1 MSNAKTP
8 KLGIPD
14 LPPASSHKNRKNENN
29 LYGEESLRSRDPR
42 FNPDELDSH
51 VKLKKTP
58 YHDESQLS
66 SEEQES
72 PNRISIPTIKNKKKV
87 ASPQKRKISR
97 KKSPSVD
104 LELDISD
111 ERASSN
117 QENSEF
123 NKV

>member
-1 MSNAKTP
+1 MSNAKTS
-8 KLGIPD
+8 KLGVPD
-14 LPPASSHKNRKNENN
+14 FPPSSHKNRKNENN
-29 LYGEESLRSRDPR
+29 YYGEESLRSRDPR

-51 VKLKKTP
+51 VKLKKSQ
-58 YHDESQLS
+58 YCDESQLS
-66 SEEQES
+66 SEQES
-72 PNRISIPTIKNKKKV
+72 PNRIKIPSIKKKKKQT
-87 ASPQKRKISR
+87 SPQKRQISR
-97 KKSPSVD
+97 KRSPSLD